1 MHSIIVSQTM
11 DNTQCNCDGRLLHL
25 SHTFKESRL
34 FMVFIINTL
43 LYNTLKYQTY
53 TTSKIHTLPQI
64 KLMLGS
70 KEDGGCLTHMFPFSV
85 CFIPLQPP
93 PVYVNQHQ
101 AEWRLPLPTLLWT
114 DWPDSQKETQKSMV
128 KNLGEHVKGS
138 YYGAQRH
145 WSRH

>member
-1 MHSIIVSQTM
+1 
-11 DNTQCNCDGRLLHL
+11 
-25 SHTFKESRL
+25 
-34 FMVFIINTL
+34 MVFIINTL
-43 LYNTLKYQTY
+43 LHNTLKNQIY

-70 KEDGGCLTHMFPFSV
+70 KKDGGCLTHMFPFSV

-101 AEWRLPLPTLLWT
+101 AERRLPLPTFLWT
-114 DWPDSQKETQKSMV
+114 DWPDSQRGTQKSMV

-138 YYGAQRH
+138 YYWAWRH
-145 WSRH
+145 WYRHLGFYS